1 MAKVSIRR
9 SVRVHYDNRRDD
21 LRPKRAEINAA
32 IRSGFLGRW
41 RKWERYKID
50 RDRRVICGLGEVKD
64 YFPSPSAGL
73 VRQLEALRDEESL
86 LRFTKTF
93 GLLGCGLPPDEEG
106 NRTISLSG
114 DDSIDLCFVH
124 AETIYVMRTL
134 LAQLSLALRT
144 NGGERARLATVI
156 SHIER
161 FDLSLGEGKVGPIL
175 VRFSQVDRERP
186 DPVSTA
192 RWILQQIVTDN
203 TQGIRPF
210 LYFGSAMR
218 TRTWLRF
225 GGLYELAYW
234 HLAHEAADDRLRKC
248 KRSDCPRIFEA
259 KNRKQIYCSRRCLDI
274 DKQARYELKRKGHK
288 R

>member
-1 MAKVSIRR
+1 MEKVKIQR
-9 SVRVHYDNRRDD
+9 SVRVHYDDPRDD

-41 RKWERYKID
+41 RKWEHYKID
-50 RDRRVICGLGEVKD
+50 HDNGVICGLGEVKD

-73 VRQLEALRDEESL
+73 VRQLETVRDEESL

-106 NRTISLSG
+106 NRSFSG
-114 DDSIDLCFVH
+114 DDSIDLCIIH

-144 NGGERARLATVI
+144 NGDERARLATII

-161 FDLSLGEGKVGPIL
+161 RLDLSLGNGKVGQIL
-175 VRFSQVDRERP
+175 VRLSLVERHP
-186 DPVSTA
+186 DPVATA
-192 RWILQQIVTDN
+192 RWILQSIINDN

-210 LYFGSAMR
+210 LYFGSGMR
-218 TRTWLRF
+218 THTWLRF
-225 GGLYELAYW
+225 GSLYELAYW
-234 HLAHEAADDRLRKC
+234 HLAREAADDRLRKC
-248 KRSDCPRIFEA
+248 KRGDCPRIFEA
-259 KNRKQIYCSRRCLDI
+259 KRRKQVYCSRRCLDI
-274 DKQARYELKRKGHK
+274 DKQARYEKNKRGT